1 MPVKFNLAED
11 LVRTVQRTPYKVF
24 IKTIKHP
31 PIEKEVEITYEE
43 FNKLVNRLGNGLKR
57 LGVGKG
63 DKVAAFLPYNWPEM
77 FVFYYAVWKIGAVAV
92 PIDHLFK
99 AREAE
104 YVINHSDAIA
114 LITSKGY
121 YNDYIASI
129 REKLKN
135 VKHYIVVDGRGM
147 DGTIDYQELLSNS
160 SEDLEVEDVNP
171 DDLAMIAYT
180 SGTTG
185 IPKGCM
191 QTHGNIKHVVSYGVQ
206 PMSSDDRIL
215 VVVPSTHSYVNCA
228 LMPAAVRIGATLYL
242 MGRFNPVKALEVIE
256 KYKIT
261 IMTGS
266 PTVFAYLLDAYES
279 MPRKPDVSSLQGF
292 TTGSAPVGEKLWKR
306 VEEVFYNARIYEYYG
321 LTETC
326 VTVTADNWDGR
337 RRHGSAGRPILGTRV
352 KIMDLEGKKELPP
365 GQLGEVWV
373 KGPQVIKGYY
383 KDPER
388 TKETFID
395 GWVRTGDLGYMDED
409 GYLYIKGRIKEVIKA
424 KGYSVD
430 PADIEDVV
438 KSHPKVLDCAAVGIP
453 HEKYG
458 EEIVVFVVLREKGPV
473 DEKELEKE
481 IIEYCKK
488 NLADFKVPSHVKVID
503 ELPRTTIGKVQKF
516 KLKEL
521 AQKLWG

>member
-1 MPVKFNLAED
+1 
-11 LVRTVQRTPYKVF
+11 
-24 IKTIKHP
+24 
-31 PIEKEVEITYEE
+31 
-43 FNKLVNRLGNGLKR
+43 
-57 LGVGKG
+57 
-63 DKVAAFLPYNWPEM
+63 
-77 FVFYYAVWKIGAVAV
+77 
-92 PIDHLFK
+92 
-99 AREAE
+99 
-104 YVINHSDAIA
+104 
-114 LITSKGY
+114 
-121 YNDYIASI
+121 
-129 REKLKN
+129 
-135 VKHYIVVDGRGM
+135 
-147 DGTIDYQELLSNS
+147 
-160 SEDLEVEDVNP
+160 
-171 DDLAMIAYT
+171 
-180 SGTTG
+180 
-185 IPKGCM
+185 
-191 QTHGNIKHVVSYGVQ
+191 
-206 PMSSDDRIL
+206 
-215 VVVPSTHSYVNCA
+215 
-228 LMPAAVRIGATLYL
+228 
-242 MGRFNPVKALEVIE
+242 
-256 KYKIT
+256 
-261 IMTGS
+261 
-266 PTVFAYLLDAYES
+266 
-279 MPRKPDVSSLQGF
+279 
-292 TTGSAPVGEKLWKR
+292 
-306 VEEVFYNARIYEYYG
+306 
-321 LTETC
+321 
-326 VTVTADNWDGR
+326 
-337 RRHGSAGRPILGTRV
+337 
-352 KIMDLEGKKELPP
+352 MDLEGKKELPP